1 MHNKK
6 PAVGGSWASPL
17 TTDRIVSSSVNLAEP
32 KIDGTDIYWL
42 ESRPLEGGRQVI
54 VRYKGGDVVANG
66 ITKNDV
72 IPAPYNA
79 RTRVHE
85 YGGGAY
91 DVKHGKIFFCNYAD
105 GGIYLVEGDSEPQR
119 VYAAEGKRFADLNYV
134 PPLNAIICVLE
145 DHSQST
151 EEAVN
156 SLVWFDLDNCN
167 TYQTIASGEDFYASP
182 AVSPNGKH
190 LAWIS
195 WSHPDM
201 PWDKTRLW
209 FADIDDTGQTSHS
222 RILLDEECSVF
233 QPQWSPD
240 NKLYF
245 SSDEKHGWWNI
256 HRLDGAKIEVL
267 CPLEA
272 EFGLPQWQFGMST
285 GGFLSAG
292 EMLVCYSQ
300 NGSWSLARLC
310 TRTGE
315 LQKIRTG
322 QTQIGAINTSTGN
335 GRAIMLAS
343 SPTELPGIWLY
354 DSNDRSLDRL
364 ASSGSLKTK
373 PEDISVGQP
382 ISYPVTGGTQVHAF
396 FYPPASARYR
406 LQDNERP
413 PLIVMSHGGPT
424 AASSNAYSIKV
435 QFWTSRGFA
444 VLDVNYRGSTGY
456 GRDYRQML
464 NGQWG
469 VADVED
475 CVAGAQYLVAQD
487 MVDANR
493 LAIRGSSAGGFT
505 TLCALTFHHTF
516 KAGASLYGIGDLE
529 TLARDTHKFESRYLD
544 RLVGPYPREQELYRR
559 RSPIHFIDRLN
570 CPVIFLQGLQD
581 KVVPPEQAESMV
593 NALRKKGLM
602 VEYVTFA
609 NEQHGF
615 RSSDSIQRAYREELA
630 FYGRVFGF
638 TPARD

>member
-1 MHNKK
+1 MKNKK
-6 PAVGGSWASPL
+6 PAAGGSWASPL

-32 KIDGTDIYWL
+32 KIDGEDIYWL

-54 VRYKGGDVVANG
+54 VCDRADGERE
-66 ITKNDV
+66 DV
-72 IPAPYNA
+72 IPAPFNA
-79 RTRVHE
+79 RDRVHE

-91 DVKHGKIFFCNYAD
+91 DVKQGKVFFCNYAD
-105 GGIYLVEGDSEPQR
+105 GGIYLAGATSKPQC
-119 VYAAEGKRFADLNYV
+119 VYVAKEKRFADLQYV
-134 PPLNAIICVLE
+134 PHLNALFCICE
-145 DHSQST
+145 DHSAANK
-151 EEAVN
+151 EAEN
-156 SLVWFDLDNCN
+156 SLVMFDLGNSDQYI
-167 TYQTIASGEDFYASP
+167 TVASGDDFYASP
-182 AVSPNGKH
+182 AISPDGRQ

-209 FADIDDTGQTSHS
+209 LADIDNAGHASSTRSLVDN
-222 RILLDEECSVF
+222 DCSVF

-245 SSDEKHGWWNI
+245 SSDGANGWWNI
-256 HRLDGAKIEVL
+256 HYWNGKDTEVL
-267 CPLEA
+267 CPFEA

-285 GGFLSAG
+285 GGFLSAD

-300 NGSWSLARLC
+300 NGNWNLARLC

-315 LQKIRTG
+315 LQKIRAG
-322 QTQIGAINTSTGN
+322 QTHIGAIHASE
-335 GRAIMLAS
+335 GRAVMLAS

-354 DSNDRSLDRL
+354 DNDDRSLDRL
-364 ASSGSLKTK
+364 ASSGSLNTQ
-373 PEDISVGQP
+373 PDDISVGQA
-382 ISYPVTGGTQVHAF
+382 ISYPVADDAEAHAF
-396 FYPPASARYR
+396 FYLPANARYCLR
-406 LQDNERP
+406 DDERP

-424 AASSNAYSIKV
+424 AATSSAYSIKI

-475 CVAGAQYLVAQD
+475 CVAGAQYLVDQNK
-487 MVDANR
+487 VDANR
-493 LAIRGSSAGGFT
+493 LAIRGSSAGGYT

-544 RLVGPYPREQELYRR
+544 RLVGPYPQQQELYRQ
-559 RSPIHFIDRLN
+559 RSPIHFTDQLN

-581 KVVPPEQAESMV
+581 KVVPPEQAKTMV
-593 NALRKKGLM
+593 DALKKKGLM

-615 RSSDSIQRAYREELA
+615 RSSESIQRAYREELG
-630 FYGRVFGF
+630 FYGRVFDF
-638 TPARD
+638 PPASD

>member
-1 MHNKK
+1 MNNKK
-6 PAVGGSWASPL
+6 PATGGSWASPL
-17 TTDRIVSSSVNLAEP
+17 TTDRIVSSSVSLAEP
-32 KIDGTDIYWL
+32 KIEGEDVYWL
-42 ESRPLEGGRQVI
+42 ESRPLEGGRQAI
-54 VRYKGGDVVANG
+54 VRYAYDSDNEDVVPPPFNVR
-66 ITKNDV
+66 N
-72 IPAPYNA
+72 
-79 RTRVHE
+79 RVHE

-91 DVKHGKIFFCNYAD
+91 DIYNGKVFFCNYAD
-105 GGIYLVEGDSEPQR
+105 GGIYLVESSKAPEPIY
-119 VYAAEGKRFADLNYV
+119 VAEGKRFADLKYV
-134 PPLNAIICVLE
+134 PSLNTLVCVCE
-145 DHSQST
+145 DHSQANQ
-151 EEAVN
+151 EAEN
-156 SLVWFDLDNCN
+156 SLVRFDLAHRD
-167 TYQTIASGEDFYASP
+167 TYQVIASGEDFYASP
-182 AVSPNGKH
+182 DISPNGRH
-190 LAWIS
+190 IAWIS

-209 FADIDDTGQTSHS
+209 LADIDIAGHITNART
-222 RILLDEECSVF
+222 LLDEDCSVF

-245 SSDEKHGWWNI
+245 SSDEQNGWWNI
-256 HRLDGAKIEVL
+256 HCWNGETIDVV
-267 CPLEA
+267 CSLEA

-285 GGFLSAG
+285 GGFISAD

-315 LQKIRTG
+315 LQKIRCEH
-322 QTQIGAINTSTGN
+322 TQVGAIHANG
-335 GRAIMLAS
+335 GRAVMLAS

-354 DSNDRSLDRL
+354 DGSNRNLERL
-364 ASSGSLKTK
+364 ASSGSLKTE
-373 PEDISVGQP
+373 PEDISIGQP
-382 ISYPVTGGTQVHAF
+382 ISYPVADGTEVHAF

-406 LQDNERP
+406 LLDNELP

-424 AASSNAYSIKV
+424 AATSNAYSIKI

-469 VADVED
+469 IADVED
-475 CVAGAQYLVAQD
+475 CVAGAKFLVARNK
-487 MVDANR
+487 VDANR
-493 LAIRGSSAGGFT
+493 LAIRGSSAGGYT
-505 TLCALTFHHTF
+505 TLCALTFHQTF

-544 RLVGPYPREQELYRR
+544 RLVGPYPKEQDLYRQ
-559 RSPIHFIDRLN
+559 RSPIHFIDQLN

-593 NALRKKGLM
+593 EALKQKGLM

-609 NEQHGF
+609 TEQHGF
-615 RSSDSIQRAYREELA
+615 RSSESIQRAYREELA

-638 TPARD
+638 TPASN

>member
-1 MHNKK
+1 MKNKK
-6 PAVGGSWASPL
+6 PATGGSWASPL
-17 TTDRIVSSSVNLAEP
+17 TTDRIVSSSVSLAEP
-32 KIDGTDIYWL
+32 KIDGEDIYWL
-42 ESRPLEGGRQVI
+42 ESRPLEGGRQAI
-54 VRYKGGDVVANG
+54 VRYAYDSDNEDVVSQPFNVR
-66 ITKNDV
+66 N
-72 IPAPYNA
+72 
-79 RTRVHE
+79 RVHE

-91 DVKHGKIFFCNYAD
+91 DIYSGKVFFCNYAD
-105 GGIYLVEGDSEPQR
+105 GGIYLVDSNKEPEP
-119 VYAAEGKRFADLNYV
+119 VYVVEGKRFADLKYV
-134 PPLNAIICVLE
+134 PSL
-145 DHSQST
+145 
-151 EEAVN
+151 N
-156 SLVWFDLDNCN
+156 SLVCVCEDHTRAKQEAENSLVRIDLAHRDTC
-167 TYQTIASGEDFYASP
+167 QVIASGEDFYATP
-182 AVSPNGKH
+182 AVSPSGRH
-190 LAWIS
+190 IAWLS

-209 FADIDDTGQTSHS
+209 LADIDDAGQITNA
-222 RILLDEECSVF
+222 RTLLDEDCSVF
-233 QPQWSPD
+233 QPLWSPD

-245 SSDEKHGWWNI
+245 SSDEKNGWWNI
-256 HRLDGAKIEVL
+256 HCWNGETIDVV

-285 GGFLSAG
+285 GGFLSAD

-315 LQKIRTG
+315 LQKIRCEH
-322 QTQIGAINTSTGN
+322 TQVSAVHANG
-335 GRAIMLAS
+335 GRAVMLAS
-343 SPTELPGIWLY
+343 SPNELPGIWLY
-354 DSNDRSLDRL
+354 DSGNRDLERL
-364 ASSGSLKTK
+364 ASSGSLKTE
-373 PEDISVGQP
+373 PEDISIGQP
-382 ISYPVTGGTQVHAF
+382 IGYPVADGTEVHAF
-396 FYPPASARYR
+396 FYPPASARYC
-406 LQDNERP
+406 LPDNELP

-424 AASSNAYSIKV
+424 AATSNAYSIKV

-475 CVAGAQYLVAQD
+475 CVAGAKFLVAQNK
-487 MVDANR
+487 VDANR
-493 LAIRGSSAGGFT
+493 LAIRGSSAGGYT
-505 TLCALTFHHTF
+505 TLCALTFHQAF

-544 RLVGPYPREQELYRR
+544 RLVGPYPQEQDLYRQ
-559 RSPIHFIDRLN
+559 RSPIHFIDQLN

-593 NALRKKGLM
+593 EALKRKGLM

-609 NEQHGF
+609 TEQHGF
-615 RSSDSIQRAYREELA
+615 RSSESIQRAYREELA

-638 TPARD
+638 TTASN